1 MGTVA
6 YIVEI
11 DIISVLVLL
20 MVHYNNRQMALMHRS
35 YHSFQRLVEF
45 SILFCVLNTIG
56 RLVPPVHVPAIRI
69 INCLKIISCISMGC
83 SWFLTMFHGV
93 SDNSSNQKKWL
104 ALIIVPSVLVSVFA
118 IVETLIHLSDG
129 SNEIYPLVWIL
140 LNILSILYIAAAGIL
155 STTHARKTKNKIHRR
170 YLYILSFAMLLPLFS
185 LAAQAKYME
194 MPITSPAFVI
204 IILFLHFQGM
214 SQRISVD
221 TVTGL
226 NNTNKLSHYLER
238 ITQSQNPAKR
248 LFFIDIE
255 VDHFKIMV
263 KKLGKESGL
272 IALRK
277 MAIFLRQQCSTRGIF
292 LARYGKNS
300 FAVVC
305 ECNDYSEIEAFTNK
319 LTKESKDNSELA
331 QGPWPITFSI
341 YCAEFGTPETK
352 TIDAML
358 DYSRGNCIKP
368 PTPLA

>member
-11 DIISVLVLL
+11 DIISILVLL
-20 MVHYNNRQMALMHRS
+20 MVHYDNRQMALMHRS
-35 YHSFQRLVEF
+35 FHAFQRLVEF
-45 SILFCVLNTIG
+45 SMLFCVLNTVG
-56 RLVPPVHVPAIRI
+56 RLIPPANIPAIRI
-69 INCLKIISCISMGC
+69 INCLKIVSCISMGC
-83 SWFLTMFHGV
+83 SWFLTIFHAV
-93 SDNSSNQKKWL
+93 SGTSSNQKKWL
-104 ALIIVPSVLVSVFA
+104 TLIIIPSVLVSVFA
-118 IVETLIHLSDG
+118 VVETLTNLSNG
-129 SNEIYPLVWIL
+129 STEIYPLVWVF
-140 LNILSILYIAAAGIL
+140 LNILSILYIVAAGIL
-155 STTHARKTKNKIHRR
+155 SATNALKTKNRLHRR
-170 YLYILSFAMLLPLFS
+170 ILYIHSFAMLLPLFS
-185 LAAQAKYME
+185 LVVQAKYME

-204 IILFLHFQGM
+204 VILFLHFQGM

-221 TVTGL
+221 TITGL
-226 NNTNKLSHYLER
+226 NNTNKLSLYLER

-248 LFFIDIE
+248 LFFVDIE
-255 VDHFKIMV
+255 VDHFKTMV
-263 KKLGKESGL
+263 KKLGKESG
-272 IALRK
+272 IITLRK
-277 MAIFLRQQCSTRGIF
+277 MAAFLRQQCSSRGIF

-319 LTKESKDNSELA
+319 LTKESKDNSELT

-358 DYSRGNCIKP
+358 DHSRTNCIKP